1 MYLTT
6 DKKLATSTIEAY
18 RTSLQS
24 TFRHTGGPDL
34 LGNRPLLDLMK
45 YISSRPAKPKVIPSW
60 DLGFVLMA
68 LTQPPYE
75 PLHKASIA
83 DLTLKTYFLI
93 LLASGRRRSDLL
105 AIDIT
110 RTQSKPGD
118 QEIFLFPNVGFMPK
132 TTAAAE
138 ATKKTFTPIH
148 LPALSYGLSPDDPD
162 AFFCPVRA
170 YRLYL
175 KRTKPFRADRT
186 ELFISIQ
193 EKRSSSLA
201 VNTLT
206 GWVKKLISEIY
217 QTAHPETKRMHSI
230 RPHDVRSL
238 ATSLAEASGAA
249 LDDIMKAGMWTS
261 HNTFTS
267 FYLTDVTTLRDTL
280 KTLSPLVV
288 AQYKL

>member
-1 MYLTT
+1 
-6 DKKLATSTIEAY
+6 
-18 RTSLQS
+18 
-24 TFRHTGGPDL
+24 
-34 LGNRPLLDLMK
+34 MK
-45 YISSRPAKPKVIPSW
+45 YISTRPAKPKDIPTW

-83 DLTLKTYFLI
+83 DLTYKTYFLI

-110 RTQSKPGD
+110 RTQIKPRS
-118 QEIFLFPNVGFMPK
+118 EEMFLFPNVGFLPK
-132 TTAAAE
+132 TAAAAE
-138 ATKKTFTPIH
+138 AAKRTFTPIH
-148 LPALSYGLSPDDPD
+148 LLALSHGLTHDDPD

-170 YRLYL
+170 YQLYL
-175 KRTKPFRADRT
+175 KRTKSFRGDRT

-193 EKRSSSLA
+193 EKRKTSLA

-206 GWVKKLISEIY
+206 GWVKRLISDIY
-217 QTAHPETKRMHSI
+217 QTAHPETKRRHSI

-238 ATSLAEASGAA
+238 ATSLAEASGAS

-267 FYLTDVTTLRDTL
+267 FYLTEVTTLRDQL
-280 KTLSPLVV
+280 MALSPLVV
-288 AQYKL
+288 AQYRL